1 MSLNIGIVGGS
12 IAGCSAA
19 ILFERAGHR
28 VDVFERSSGGLVGR
42 GGGIGT
48 PGSVLDELIEEDFLD
63 ADFPHL
69 TGTSMPFVIRTPEAT
84 ELGRTAWEMPMNLAA
99 FHWSALWNQLRKRVP
114 DQSYHQGHQ
123 VTDAAPEAD
132 GVVLTFAD
140 GSRHRFDLVV
150 FADGY
155 RSLGRRIMFPEA
167 DLSYRGY
174 MLWRGLL
181 PESEIPGTEALGST
195 VPRISFASGPGN
207 LVMYF
212 VPGSDGS
219 TAPGERLVNWASY
232 IELPDGDL
240 EAFMVDRS
248 GRRRTGTVPPGDMR
262 PEVERSL
269 KDLMVDVLPN
279 LHGRIIDATPDTY
292 VQLIYTVRVPAY
304 ASGRMCLI
312 GDAGS
317 VAQPFTGSGVFK
329 GHANVVGLLD
339 ALSAHGDLDDALA
352 MWSTE
357 QVHVADHL
365 LALGKQMEQA
375 FIWDSLDLAAADATS
390 TEAWWRASV
399 SFPEEFTYEDE
410 G

>member
-1 MSLNIGIVGGS
+1 
-12 IAGCSAA
+12 
-19 ILFERAGHR
+19 
-28 VDVFERSSGGLVGR
+28 
-42 GGGIGT
+42 
-48 PGSVLDELIEEDFLD
+48 
-63 ADFPHL
+63 
-69 TGTSMPFVIRTPEAT
+69 
-84 ELGRTAWEMPMNLAA
+84 MNLAA
-99 FHWSALWNQLRKRVP
+99 FHWSALWNQLRKRVS